1 MELKQRDTEKIFNRR
16 LARARTLGDN
26 MIRTYLRF
34 CQWLNSPDIYHGVIS
49 ITTTKETVDYILD
62 LYITWLDDA
71 KTNPTGKVVAPT
83 MARPLLC
90 AAILWNRIFGQKL
103 CSGSIAWKQVKE
115 IEARYRILKGEPL
128 RLKLTEYKSFFQS
141 LAIRF
146 QQLKPPFKPG
156 REGTNSIWDCA
167 GILAVVLSCVMT
179 YRAGNVLDYHVDP
192 AEHEAP
198 LEHFITYEPDIHNPV
213 RIIFQTSEKAD
224 KSSGEVKRLARKVIW
239 NISTDRALLNPV
251 DVIDKYLLAVG
262 QTRETR
268 SGSIKKR
275 VGSRRNLKLN
285 SMTQADFRKWLGL
298 LQERGIIEPLQSLP
312 DSKKLGPSILR
323 RTTLSY
329 FAEVATLQQAQALA
343 GHASVNTTANY
354 YCGFHQD
361 EIAQVRIALTQGLL
375 IQDDTPDLFSDE
387 NPSFFNRGHDTTTVE
402 PLVPHNDEK
411 RGNTKRKH
419 EGDDDIEESRSTKK
433 RCAHHLTDVCSS

>member
-26 MIRTYLRF
+26 MIRTYLKF
-34 CQWLNSPDIYHGVIS
+34 CKWLNSPDIYHGVIS

-179 YRAGNVLDYHVDP
+179 YRAGNVLDYHVNP
-192 AEHEAP
+192 EEHEAP
-198 LEHFITYEPDIHNPV
+198 IEHFITYDPDIHNPV
-213 RIIFQTSEKAD
+213 TH
-224 KSSGEVKRLARKVIW
+224 
-239 NISTDRALLNPV
+239 
-251 DVIDKYLLAVG
+251 
-262 QTRETR
+262 
-268 SGSIKKR
+268 
-275 VGSRRNLKLN
+275 
-285 SMTQADFRKWLGL
+285 
-298 LQERGIIEPLQSLP
+298 LP
-312 DSKKLGPSILR
+312 DLGEDGQ
-323 RTTLSY
+323 
-329 FAEVATLQQAQALA
+329 EV
-343 GHASVNTTANY
+343 GGS
-354 YCGFHQD
+354 
-361 EIAQVRIALTQGLL
+361 
-375 IQDDTPDLFSDE
+375 
-387 NPSFFNRGHDTTTVE
+387 
-402 PLVPHNDEK
+402 
-411 RGNTKRKH
+411 
-419 EGDDDIEESRSTKK
+419 EET
-433 RCAHHLTDVCSS
+433 CS

>member
-49 ITTTKETVDYILD
+49 ITTTKETVGYILD

-312 DSKKLGPSILR
+312 DSS
-323 RTTLSY
+323 
-329 FAEVATLQQAQALA
+329 
-343 GHASVNTTANY
+343 SVPA
-354 YCGFHQD
+354 
-361 EIAQVRIALTQGLL
+361 
-375 IQDDTPDLFSDE
+375 FS
-387 NPSFFNRGHDTTTVE
+387 GA
-402 PLVPHNDEK
+402 PL
-411 RGNTKRKH
+411 
-419 EGDDDIEESRSTKK
+419 
-433 RCAHHLTDVCSS
+433 